1 MARVGAPYLPI
12 RPAGHKPAP
21 VPYFHELMKAQNMLP
36 VGITALAASAGDD
49 DEKPIEK
56 EPNPDD
62 FETKEEWG
70 KAYREWWEKKK
81 KTLPKQD
88 PEGDWVVLDPE
99 GREDSRWRTEE
110 EAEAEKQFWE
120 NDPDDLLGYSVKNV
134 KEQADYSFDLPEH
147 TQEILDELRK
157 KYGDQ
162 EADALEKK
170 IRLGIKND
178 PSSETKHA
186 QGGLVGINHLTRR
199 L

>member
-1 MARVGAPYLPI
+1 MATRVGAPYLPI

-21 VPYFHELMKAQNMLP
+21 VPYFHELIKAQNMLP
-36 VGITALAASAGDD
+36 IGITALAASAGDD
-49 DEKPIEK
+49 DKKKEDDEEKKSQADI
-56 EPNPDD
+56 DR
-62 FETKEEWG
+62 EE
-70 KAYREWWEKKK
+70 WEKKK

-157 KYGDQ
+157 KYGDE

-170 IRLGIKND
+170 IRLGIK
-178 PSSETKHA
+178 SETKHA

>member
-1 MARVGAPYLPI
+1 MAAYAGKTKLPQGDI
-12 RPAGHKPAP
+12 FDILEGGR
-21 VPYFHELMKAQNMLP
+21 YFGP
-36 VGITALAASAGDD
+36 SRGVGIGLGTGLGLGALFSKETEE
-49 DEKPIEK
+49 EKIEK

-147 TQEILDELRK
+147 TQKILDELRK
-157 KYGDQ
+157 KYGDK
-162 EADALEKK
+162 ETDALEKK
-170 IRLGIKND
+170 IRLGIK
-178 PSSETKHA
+178 SETKHA

>member
-1 MARVGAPYLPI
+1 MASYAGKTKLPRGDFSDILEGGNYMGPTRYAPA
-12 RPAGHKPAP
+12 AG
-21 VPYFHELMKAQNMLP
+21 
-36 VGITALAASAGDD
+36 GISIGGGLGLLFNKLFNKKKEDED
-49 DEKPIEK
+49 DEEK
-56 EPNPDD
+56 KSQADIHR
-62 FETKEEWG
+62 EE
-70 KAYREWWEKKK
+70 WEKKK

-88 PEGDWVVLDPE
+88 PEGDWVVLDPH
-99 GREDSRWRTEE
+99 GREDSRWRTAE
-110 EAEAEKQFWE
+110 EAEAERQFWE

-170 IRLGIKND
+170 IRLGIK
-178 PSSETKHA
+178 SETKHA